1 MRIPLS
7 AGHFHKRYE
16 QYSIVEKCE
25 YECRRAQKKNMT
37 TKYLI
42 RIACIWVGILLLLL
56 FAGNFSYVVYTFISH
71 RSTIVDQHLY
81 RFHFF
86 MCPLAIVC
94 NVSAH
99 RFWCWLLIIIII
111 VAGSYERWCKRMM
124 CYGPI
129 RSDAIWKK
137 KKKWVAKH
145 KNCAHGKHNRRRNIL
160 ILGNFLIDVS
170 KCK

>member
-42 RIACIWVGILLLLL
+42 RIACIWMGILLLLL

-86 MCPLAIVC
+86 ICPFAIVC
-94 NVSAH
+94 SMFAH

-111 VAGSYERWCKRMM
+111 VAGPSAYVRMI
-124 CYGPI
+124 CNGPI
-129 RSDAIWKK
+129 RSDAIWEEKK
-137 KKKWVAKH
+137 RIAKH
-145 KNCAHGKHNRRRNIL
+145 KNCAHENRTVEGTFWFWGI
-160 ILGNFLIDVS
+160 S
-170 KCK
+170 